1 MIKQS
6 NLGPHKNNL
15 QDIRLEHNVSKQGIN
30 GMNIHFSF
38 IINDLKEIKCGAIAP
53 FYYENKQPLKDFN
66 NAYRT
71 HEGYVAVY
79 KDFIPPS
86 ERAIYQDFILFLPY
100 QELHITPPF
109 SIIINL
115 N

>member
-1 MIKQS
+1 MIKQC
-6 NLGPHKNNL
+6 NLGPHKNDL

-38 IINDLKEIKCGAIAP
+38 IINDLKEIKCGAIAQ

-71 HEGYVAVY
+71 PEGYVAVY

-86 ERAIYQDFILFLPY
+86 ERAIYQDFYPIYALPRTAY
-100 QELHITPPF
+100 HTPF